1 MATILKHKRSSAAA
15 TAPAVGDLALGELAV
30 NDRDGK
36 VFLKTD
42 DGGDPAVE
50 AIVEVGTNPS
60 SVTINGAFSLPT
72 SDGTSVGDEGQILQT
87 DGAGTVS
94 WVTPS
99 AYMDSVATTTTAAD
113 QVLYSAAAT
122 NNSVKMTLAASHASA
137 GKHICEV
144 LFNSDGTSTF
154 FVQYGDVFT
163 ISELFTLSSD
173 VDTGNMRILVT
184 PVNTSTT
191 FKMHLVQ
198 F

>member
-1 MATILKHKRSSAAA
+1 MTTILKHKRSSTASS
-15 TAPAVGDLALGELAV
+15 APAVGDLALGELAV

-42 DGGDPAVE
+42 DGASNE

-60 SVTINGAFSLPT
+60 SVTVNESFTLPT

-99 AYMDSVATTTTAAD
+99 SYMESVSTTTTAAD

-122 NNSVKMTLAASHASA
+122 NNSVKMTLAASHATA

-144 LFNSDGTSTF
+144 LFNSDGTNTF

-173 VDTGNMRILVT
+173 VNTGNMRILVT
-184 PVNTSTT
+184 PANTSTT